1 MTEERLKQIAEVIA
15 AKDIKLTIE
24 EAREL
29 TKRALRFKQER
40 GRPPSLNAIDP
51 WEKKMAE
58 GVAFFQRKARESQN
72 A

>member
-40 GRPPSLNAIDP
+40 GRPPSINAIDP